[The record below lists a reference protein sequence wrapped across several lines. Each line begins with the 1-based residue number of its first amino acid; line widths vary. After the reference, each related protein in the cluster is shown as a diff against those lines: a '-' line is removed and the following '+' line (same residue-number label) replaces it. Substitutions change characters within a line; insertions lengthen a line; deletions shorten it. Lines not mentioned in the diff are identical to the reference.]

1 MPPEPLGYFEEF
13 IEQIPDTEDGIDAKF
28 NIQTLIDQA
37 STSSWKEVTDMIETI
52 RDILANFG
60 IEIQD
65 NI

>member
-1 MPPEPLGYFEEF
+1 MPPEPLGYLEEF
-13 IEQIPDTEDGIDAKF
+13 VEQLPHTDDGIEAKF

-60 IEIQD
+60 IEIQN